1 MAFKTYFWVIM
12 RKQFAC
18 LLLFLPAILWAQEP
32 LTLEEVIKRGLKN
45 NFDIQI
51 QQSLVEISRNNNAW
65 GEAGRFPTINLLLN
79 SNNSVVNRVPAN
91 PFAVPGTSISRSLPG
106 QIDVGWVL
114 FNGFTVSITKSQ
126 LDRLLKQ
133 SEGNAS
139 IVVQNTLQSIIL
151 GYSLVLL
158 EKERLEVR
166 KKLLE
171 LSKTRYEQIKLKKN
185 VGSAITFDVLQEESN
200 FLTDSGNYVLQSL
213 NYRNAVR
220 NLNVLINEKVEKT
233 YSFPQPLRFN
243 APTFVYSDLESK
255 MTSNNFTLNNQYI
268 TQAILHGNTQLANAG
283 LYPSFNVNLGAS
295 GSLDWLNAKFRPTEN
310 GTPVKSTVGYLL
322 DDPTQPVINTQ
333 FAPEARTVTGN
344 SYGGYANFSLRW
356 TLFNGSQIKR
366 SIQNAK
372 TNELIGQQ
380 TTDQLKLSL
389 QRDLQIA
396 FDLFEQRKQ
405 IVEITK
411 TNQRATE
418 LNIVLAEERYR
429 VGYINAI
436 DLRLVQ
442 LNYLNATLA
451 NLEAIYNLIDVY
463 TDLMSLTGSIIE
475 QAENFGN

>member
-1 MAFKTYFWVIM
+1 M
-12 RKQFAC
+12 RKLSAC
-18 LLLFLPAILWAQEP
+18 LLLFLPAMLWAQEP

-51 QQSLVEISRNNNAW
+51 QQSLVDISKNNNSL
-65 GEAGRFPTINLLLN
+65 GQAGRFPSINLLLN
-79 SNNSVVNRVPAN
+79 STNSIVNRVPAN
-91 PFAVPGTSISRSLPG
+91 PFAVPGTSISNSLPG
-106 QIDVGWVL
+106 QIDIGWVI

-126 LDRLLKQ
+126 LDRLQQQ

-171 LSKTRYEQIKLKKN
+171 LSKTRYEQVKLKKS

-243 APTFVYSDLESK
+243 APTFVYTDLESK
-255 MTSNNFTLNNQYI
+255 MTSNNFTLKNQYI
-268 TQAILHGNTQLANAG
+268 TQSILHGSTQLAQAG

-310 GTPVKSTVGYLL
+310 GIPVKSTVGYLL
-322 DDPTQPVINTQ
+322 DDPAQPVINTQ

-356 TLFNGSQIKR
+356 TLFNGGQIKR

-372 TNELIGQQ
+372 TRELIGQQ

-396 FDLFEQRKQ
+396 YDLFEQRKQ

-451 NLEAIYNLIDVY
+451 NLEAMYNLIDVY